1 MKVTFSPSMT
11 FVSYSQHRIC
21 LQLKAEVEL
30 KTQPNLYQHTH
41 LLKLLKFG
49 KWRLFYIKV

>member
-1 MKVTFSPSMT
+1 MEVIFSPSMI
-11 FVSYSQHRIC
+11 FVSQPQHRIC

-30 KTQPNLYQHTH
+30 KTQLNLYQYTH